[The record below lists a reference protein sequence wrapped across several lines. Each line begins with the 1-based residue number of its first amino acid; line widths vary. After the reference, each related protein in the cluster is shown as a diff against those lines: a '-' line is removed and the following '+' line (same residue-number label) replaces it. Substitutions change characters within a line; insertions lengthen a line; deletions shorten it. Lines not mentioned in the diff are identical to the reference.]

1 LTCKKRQPRF
11 VICLVC
17 GTDDHP
23 YMAKGMC
30 SYCYLKQYNA
40 SPANRE
46 KAKQHKRA
54 WHLKNMPPEKQK
66 QIREAKWFDSH
77 RESVLRRD
85 GHRCVQCGS
94 LDNLVVHHVDQ
105 QGRGKTQ
112 VNNALENLQTL
123 CRACHMAAHRSREWI
138 EKRRPVKPSGRWSR
152 RHDVCRDCGTTT
164 RHHGAHGFC
173 RTCYARLQR
182 GPLPIED
189 MVRAFEKSKE
199 ADRNRVSRNKKATK

>member
-1 LTCKKRQPRF
+1 MRVLPTEKRRSSINALGISRTCRQKSRNRF
-11 VICLVC
+11 VRQNGSTRTV
-17 GTDDHP
+17 
-23 YMAKGMC
+23 
-30 SYCYLKQYNA
+30 
-40 SPANRE
+40 
-46 KAKQHKRA
+46 
-54 WHLKNMPPEKQK
+54 
-66 QIREAKWFDSH
+66 
-77 RESVLRRD
+77 
-85 GHRCVQCGS
+85 S